1 MATPIITTLTENNP
15 RPNNKMSHQ
24 AGYNTSVVTIAFD
37 QAITKYSINRG
48 GSNHYTGVI
57 LASGTI
63 TKGAGEVWTINIADT
78 QLLEGS
84 NTINFYGCNAGGE
97 WSDGTNDVAG
107 YRYLRI
113 DGYGEYYSATAYYTT
128 RMIEVEVFSGGTN
141 VLAGLVGTTD
151 DNVDFGYTADNVT
164 ITKVTDGVKTAVS
177 TAYDGWWANVT
188 LANPGNAWVKYD
200 LGAMKT
206 INSIRYWSYP
216 ARAPRFKIYGT
227 NNLADFGANGALTG
241 SPVLL
246 WDTSANT
253 TNIGATA
260 GTDNYI
266 EKLF

>member
-15 RPNNKMSHQ
+15 RTNNKMSHV
-24 AGYNTSVVTIAFD
+24 AGYNTSIVTIAFD
-37 QAITKYSINRG
+37 QAITKYSVNRG

-63 TKGAGEVWTINIADT
+63 TKGAGESWTINIADT

-84 NTINFYGCNAGGE
+84 NTINFYGMNANGE

-113 DGYGEYYSATAYYTT
+113 DGYGEYYSATSYYTT

-141 VLAGLVGTTD
+141 VLAGLVGSAGQP
-151 DNVDFGYTADNVT
+151 VDFGVTAEGTT
-164 ITKVTDGVKTAVS
+164 ITKVTDGVKT
-177 TAYDGWWANVT
+177 TTGYDGWWSNVT
-188 LANPGNAWVKYD
+188 VAPPGNGWVKYD

-227 NNLADFGANGALTG
+227 NNSADFGASGTLTG

-266 EKLF
+266 EKAF